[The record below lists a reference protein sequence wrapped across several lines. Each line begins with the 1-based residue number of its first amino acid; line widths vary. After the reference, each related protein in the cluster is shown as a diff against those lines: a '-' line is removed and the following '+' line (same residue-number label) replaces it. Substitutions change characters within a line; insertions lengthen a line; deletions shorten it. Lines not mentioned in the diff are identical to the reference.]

1 MRARNNNHRRGNPP
15 PCLNTIT
22 GGIMT
27 PKEKRVILANAIIE
41 DIMSNPLDA
50 DNLDI
55 IREALESHLAR
66 YRYSDIEGEY
76 QARAIG

>member
-1 MRARNNNHRRGNPP
+1 
-15 PCLNTIT
+15 
-22 GGIMT
+22 MT